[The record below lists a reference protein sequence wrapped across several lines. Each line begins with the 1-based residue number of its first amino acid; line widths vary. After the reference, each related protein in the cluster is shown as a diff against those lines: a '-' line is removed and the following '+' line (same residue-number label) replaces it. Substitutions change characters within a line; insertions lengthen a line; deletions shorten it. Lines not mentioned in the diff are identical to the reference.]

1 MSELSP
7 ESRALLASLADA
19 YEPPPEAA
27 PRVRAAVAARLA
39 APPPALRWPWAA
51 GVCVVTALVVGVL
64 ARPSPAPAPRP
75 VAPPAQAAAPAPPP
89 APEVI
94 APPAPPSAPVTAPV
108 VAPAPAPAPA
118 VVPPPARAARV
129 RAAPPEAADD
139 LMGEL
144 AWIQRAQRSL
154 SRGDGAGALA
164 ALAEHARRYPRGR
177 LREEREAAQALALCA
192 AGRGDEARAAADRFV
207 AAHPA
212 SPQVARVRGAC
223 R

>member
-19 YEPPPEAA
+19 HEPPPEAA

-39 APPPALRWPWAA
+39 APPPSLRWPWAA
-51 GVCVVTALVVGVL
+51 GACVVTALIVGAL
-64 ARPSPAPAPRP
+64 ARPAPAPRSARP
-75 VAPPAQAAAPAPPP
+75 APALSAPTAPPPAPPP
-89 APEVI
+89 AP
-94 APPAPPSAPVTAPV
+94 APAPVPAVAPTSP
-108 VAPAPAPAPA
+108 PAPAPEPL
-118 VVPPPARAARV
+118 PPPARSART
-129 RAAPPEAADD
+129 RAAQPEAPDD

-144 AWIQRAQRSL
+144 ALIQRAQRSL
-154 SRGDGAGALA
+154 SRGDGSGALA
-164 ALAEHARRYPRGR
+164 ALREHAQRYPRGR

-207 AAHPA
+207 SAHPA